1 MIQSYLARDEGKTL
15 EFKENCK
22 SLQHIFQTA
31 VAFANTAGG
40 SIVIGVRDRTKEVV
54 GITNPWQK
62 KNALPMHLQTVFNPF
77 LSPTYGSISGVIR
90 NSL

>member
-22 SLQHIFQTA
+22 SLQRIVQTA

-40 SIVIGVRDRTKEVV
+40 SIVIGVRDRTK
-54 GITNPWQK
+54 
-62 KNALPMHLQTVFNPF
+62 
-77 LSPTYGSISGVIR
+77 
-90 NSL
+90 